1 MENKLIKYPTITS
14 AIKARDILNKH
25 SILSILERTP
35 MNLKVTSCGYSLY
48 VQGEN
53 IEKSL
58 SILQKHNIKHLGTAT
73 RDRR

>member
-1 MENKLIKYPTITS
+1 MENKLIMFPTITS
-14 AIKARDILNKH
+14 AIKARDFLKQY
-25 SILSILERTP
+25 SILSMLERTP

-53 IEKSL
+53 IEKAL
-58 SILQKHNIKHLGTAT
+58 QILKKHNIKHLGTAR